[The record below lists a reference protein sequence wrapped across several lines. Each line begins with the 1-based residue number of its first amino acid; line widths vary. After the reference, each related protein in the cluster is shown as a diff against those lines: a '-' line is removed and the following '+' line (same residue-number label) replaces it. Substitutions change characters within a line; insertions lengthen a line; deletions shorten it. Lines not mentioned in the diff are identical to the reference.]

1 MKDDNLKELLKLTPL
16 DSQIKKI
23 KINIK
28 FNQIKK
34 IFKKLLK

>member
-1 MKDDNLKELLKLTPL
+1 MKNGDLKELLKLTP

-28 FNQIKK
+28 FNQIKT

>member
-1 MKDDNLKELLKLTPL
+1 MKDDNLKELLKLTP

-28 FNQIKK
+28 FNQIKTL
-34 IFKKLLK
+34 FKKLLK